1 MSSWLPVPF
10 RVVIL
15 GGGISGLTAAHTILK
30 HAKVPTE
37 VTILEQQRRMGGWLE
52 STRFDDGTVFE
63 HGPRS
68 ARSYGNVAIEALTLV
83 TRLTFIVVC
92 VY

>member
-1 MSSWLPVPF
+1 MTSWLPVPF

-15 GGGISGLTAAHTILK
+15 GGGLSGLSAAHTILK

-37 VTILEQQRRMGGWLE
+37 VTIIESQRRIGGWID

-68 ARSYGNVAIEALTLV
+68 ARSYGNVALEALTLV
-83 TRLTFIVVC
+83 
-92 VY
+92 